1 MDMQS
6 RTYIESI
13 PTVEADFMQ
22 KVYLWMTFA
31 LTLTGFV
38 AYRTTQSEFL
48 LELIFNS
55 SFGFIGLILVELAL
69 VIWISSGIQ
78 RMSSNM
84 AIGLFLLY
92 SVLNGMTLSVLLIVY
107 TGASV
112 ASTFFITAG
121 MFGAMSIYG
130 YTTKQDL
137 SSWGNLLFMALFGI
151 ILASFVNIFL
161 QSSGLYWLISYIG
174 VLVFVGLTAY
184 DTQKIKQLAAQVI
197 VESEVG
203 RKVAILG
210 ALTLYIDFI
219 YMFIFM
225 LRTWGNRR

>member
-1 MDMQS
+1 MDIQS

-48 LELIFNS
+48 LELIFSS
-55 SFGFIGLILVELAL
+55 SFGLIGLILVELAL
-69 VIWISSGIQ
+69 VFWIMSGIQ

-92 SVLNGMTLSVLLIVY
+92 SVLNGMTLSVLLIAY

-137 SSWGNLLFMALFGI
+137 SSWGNLLFMALFGL
-151 ILASFVNIFL
+151 ILASVVNIFL

-184 DTQKIKQLAAQVI
+184 DTQKIKKLAAQVI

>member
-1 MDMQS
+1 MDIQS

-137 SSWGNLLFMALFGI
+137 SSWGNLLFMALFGL

>member
-137 SSWGNLLFMALFGI
+137 SSWGNLLFMALVGI

-184 DTQKIKQLAAQVI
+184 DTQKIKKLAAQVI

>member
-48 LELIFNS
+48 LELIFSS
-55 SFGFIGLILVELAL
+55 SFGFIGLILAELAL
-69 VIWISSGIQ
+69 VFWISSGIQ

-92 SVLNGMTLSVLLIVY
+92 SVLNGMTLSVLLIAY

-121 MFGAMSIYG
+121 MFGAMSVYG

-137 SSWGNLLFMALFGI
+137 SSWGNLLFMALIGL
-151 ILASFVNIFL
+151 ILASVVNIYS
-161 QSSGLYWLISYIG
+161 QSSGLYWLINYIG

-184 DTQKIKQLAAQVI
+184 DTQKIKQIAAQVI
-197 VESEVG
+197 VESEEG

-210 ALTLYIDFI
+210 ALTLYLDFI
-219 YMFIFM
+219 NMFIFM
-225 LRTWGNRR
+225 LRILGNRR

>member
-38 AYRTTQSEFL
+38 AYRTIQSEFL
-48 LELIFNS
+48 LELIFSS
-55 SFGFIGLILVELAL
+55 SFGFIGLILAELAL
-69 VIWISSGIQ
+69 VFWISSGIQ

-92 SVLNGMTLSVLLIVY
+92 SVLNGMTLSVLLIAY

-121 MFGAMSIYG
+121 MFGAMSVYG

-137 SSWGNLLFMALFGI
+137 SSWGNLLFMALIGL
-151 ILASFVNIFL
+151 ILASVVNIYL
-161 QSSGLYWLISYIG
+161 QSSGLYWLINYIG

-184 DTQKIKQLAAQVI
+184 DTQKIKQIAAQVI
-197 VESEVG
+197 VESEEG

-210 ALTLYIDFI
+210 ALTLYLDFI
-219 YMFIFM
+219 NMFIFM
-225 LRTWGNRR
+225 LRILGNRR

>member
-48 LELIFNS
+48 LELIFSS
-55 SFGFIGLILVELAL
+55 SFGFIGLIIGELAL
-69 VIWISSGIQ
+69 VFWISSGIQ

-92 SVLNGMTLSVLLIVY
+92 SVLNGMTLSVLLIAY

-121 MFGAMSIYG
+121 MFGAMSVYG

-137 SSWGNLLFMALFGI
+137 SSWGNLLFMALIGL
-151 ILASFVNIFL
+151 ILASVVNIYL
-161 QSSGLYWLISYIG
+161 QSSGLYWLINYIG

-184 DTQKIKQLAAQVI
+184 DTQKIKQIAAQVI
-197 VESEVG
+197 VESEEG

-210 ALTLYIDFI
+210 ALTLYLDFI
-219 YMFIFM
+219 NMFIFM
-225 LRTWGNRR
+225 LRILGNRR

>member
-48 LELIFNS
+48 LELIFSS
-55 SFGFIGLILVELAL
+55 SFGFIGLILAELAL
-69 VIWISSGIQ
+69 VFWISSGIQ

-92 SVLNGMTLSVLLIVY
+92 SVLNGMTLSVLLIAY

-121 MFGAMSIYG
+121 MFGAMSVYG

-137 SSWGNLLFMALFGI
+137 SSWGNLLFMALIGL
-151 ILASFVNIFL
+151 ILASVVNIYL
-161 QSSGLYWLISYIG
+161 QSSGLYWLINYIG

-184 DTQKIKQLAAQVI
+184 DTQKIKQIAAQVI
-197 VESEVG
+197 MESEEG

-210 ALTLYIDFI
+210 ALTLYLDFI
-219 YMFIFM
+219 NMFIFM
-225 LRTWGNRR
+225 LRILGNRR

>member
-151 ILASFVNIFL
+151 ILASVVNIFL

>member
-48 LELIFNS
+48 LELIFSS
-55 SFGFIGLILVELAL
+55 SFGFIGLILAELAL
-69 VIWISSGIQ
+69 VFWISSGIQ

-92 SVLNGMTLSVLLIVY
+92 SVLNGMTLSVLLIAY

-121 MFGAMSIYG
+121 MFGAMSVYG

-137 SSWGNLLFMALFGI
+137 SSWGNLLFMALIGL
-151 ILASFVNIFL
+151 ILASVVNIFL
-161 QSSGLYWLISYIG
+161 QSSGLYWLINYIG

-197 VESEVG
+197 VESEEG

-210 ALTLYIDFI
+210 ALTLYLDFI
-219 YMFIFM
+219 NMFIFM
-225 LRTWGNRR
+225 LRILGNRR

>member
-6 RTYIESI
+6 RTYVESI

-48 LELIFNS
+48 LELIFSS
-55 SFGFIGLILVELAL
+55 SFGFIGLILAELAL
-69 VIWISSGIQ
+69 VFWISSGIQ

-92 SVLNGMTLSVLLIVY
+92 SVLNGMTLSVLLIAY

-121 MFGAMSIYG
+121 MFGAMSVYG

-137 SSWGNLLFMALFGI
+137 SSWGNLLFMALIGL
-151 ILASFVNIFL
+151 ILASVVNIYL
-161 QSSGLYWLISYIG
+161 QSSGLYWLINYIG

-184 DTQKIKQLAAQVI
+184 DTQKIKQIAAQVI
-197 VESEVG
+197 VESEEG

-210 ALTLYIDFI
+210 ALTLYLDFI
-219 YMFIFM
+219 NMFIFM
-225 LRTWGNRR
+225 LRILGNRR

>member
-1 MDMQS
+1 MDIQS

-48 LELIFNS
+48 LELIFSS
-55 SFGFIGLILVELAL
+55 SFGFIGLILAELAL
-69 VIWISSGIQ
+69 VFWISSGIQ

-92 SVLNGMTLSVLLIVY
+92 SVLNGMTLSVLLIAY

-121 MFGAMSIYG
+121 MFGAMSVYG

-137 SSWGNLLFMALFGI
+137 SSWGNLLFMALIGL
-151 ILASFVNIFL
+151 ILASVVNIFL
-161 QSSGLYWLISYIG
+161 QSSGLYWLINYIG

-197 VESEVG
+197 VESEEG
-203 RKVAILG
+203 RKVAIFG
-210 ALTLYIDFI
+210 ALTLYLDFI
-219 YMFIFM
+219 NMFIFM
-225 LRTWGNRR
+225 LRILGNRR

>member
-48 LELIFNS
+48 LELIFSS
-55 SFGFIGLILVELAL
+55 SFGLIGLILVELAL
-69 VIWISSGIQ
+69 VFWIMSGIQ

-92 SVLNGMTLSVLLIVY
+92 SVLNGMTLSVLLIVF

-112 ASTFFITAG
+112 ATTFFITAG

-137 SSWGNLLFMALFGI
+137 SSWGNLLFMALIGL
-151 ILASFVNIFL
+151 ILASVVNIFL

-197 VESEVG
+197 VQSEVG

-210 ALTLYIDFI
+210 ALTLYLDFI
-219 YMFIFM
+219 NMFTFM
-225 LRTWGNRR
+225 LRILGNRR

>member
-6 RTYIESI
+6 RTYLESI

-48 LELIFNS
+48 LELIFSS
-55 SFGFIGLILVELAL
+55 SFGFIGLILAELAL
-69 VIWISSGIQ
+69 VFWISSGIQ

-92 SVLNGMTLSVLLIVY
+92 SVLNGMTLSVLLIAY

-121 MFGAMSIYG
+121 MFGAMSVYG

-137 SSWGNLLFMALFGI
+137 SSWGNLLFMALIGL
-151 ILASFVNIFL
+151 ILASVVNIYL
-161 QSSGLYWLISYIG
+161 QSSGLYWLINYIG

-184 DTQKIKQLAAQVI
+184 DTQKIKQIAAQVI
-197 VESEVG
+197 VESEEG

-210 ALTLYIDFI
+210 ALTLYLDFI
-219 YMFIFM
+219 NMFIFM
-225 LRTWGNRR
+225 LRILGNRR

>member
-48 LELIFNS
+48 LELIFSS
-55 SFGFIGLILVELAL
+55 SFGFIGLILAELAL
-69 VIWISSGIQ
+69 VFWISSGIQ

-92 SVLNGMTLSVLLIVY
+92 SVLNGMTLSVLLIAY

-121 MFGAMSIYG
+121 MFGAMSVYG

-137 SSWGNLLFMALFGI
+137 SSWGNLLFMALIGL
-151 ILASFVNIFL
+151 ILASVVNIYL
-161 QSSGLYWLISYIG
+161 QSSGLYWLINYIG

-197 VESEVG
+197 VESEEG

-210 ALTLYIDFI
+210 ALTLYLDFI
-219 YMFIFM
+219 NMFIFM
-225 LRTWGNRR
+225 LRILGNRR

>member
-13 PTVEADFMQ
+13 STVEADFIQ

-48 LELIFNS
+48 LELIFSS
-55 SFGFIGLILVELAL
+55 SFGFIGLILAELAL
-69 VIWISSGIQ
+69 VFWISSGLQ

-92 SVLNGMTLSVLLIVY
+92 SVLNGMTLSVLLIAY

-121 MFGAMSIYG
+121 MFGAMSVYG

-137 SSWGNLLFMALFGI
+137 SSWGNLLFMALIGL
-151 ILASFVNIFL
+151 ILASVVNIFL

-174 VLVFVGLTAY
+174 VLIFVGLTAY

-210 ALTLYIDFI
+210 ALTLYLDFI
-219 YMFIFM
+219 NMFIFM
-225 LRTWGNRR
+225 LRILGNRR

>member
-1 MDMQS
+1 MDMES

-48 LELIFNS
+48 LELIFSS
-55 SFGFIGLILVELAL
+55 SFGFIGLIIGELAL
-69 VIWISSGIQ
+69 VFWISSGIQ

-92 SVLNGMTLSVLLIVY
+92 SVLNGMTLSVLLIAY

-121 MFGAMSIYG
+121 MFGAMSVYG

-137 SSWGNLLFMALFGI
+137 SSWGNLLFMALIGL
-151 ILASFVNIFL
+151 ILASVVNIFL

-197 VESEVG
+197 VESEEG

-210 ALTLYIDFI
+210 ALTLYLDFI
-219 YMFIFM
+219 NMFIFM
-225 LRTWGNRR
+225 LRILGNRR

>member
-1 MDMQS
+1 
-6 RTYIESI
+6 
-13 PTVEADFMQ
+13 
-22 KVYLWMTFA
+22 
-31 LTLTGFV
+31 V

-48 LELIFNS
+48 LELIFSS
-55 SFGFIGLILVELAL
+55 SFGFIGLILAELAL
-69 VIWISSGIQ
+69 VFWISSGIQ

-92 SVLNGMTLSVLLIVY
+92 SVLNGMTLSVLLIAY

-121 MFGAMSIYG
+121 MFGAMSVYG

-137 SSWGNLLFMALFGI
+137 SSWGNLLFMALIGL
-151 ILASFVNIFL
+151 ILASVVNIFL
-161 QSSGLYWLISYIG
+161 QSSGLYWLINYIG

-197 VESEVG
+197 VESEEG
-203 RKVAILG
+203 RKVAIFG
-210 ALTLYIDFI
+210 ALTLYLDFI
-219 YMFIFM
+219 NMFIFM
-225 LRTWGNRR
+225 LRILGNRR

>member
-48 LELIFNS
+48 LELIFSS
-55 SFGFIGLILVELAL
+55 SFGLILAELAL
-69 VIWISSGIQ
+69 VFWISSGIQ

-92 SVLNGMTLSVLLIVY
+92 SVLNGMTLSVLLIAY

-121 MFGAMSIYG
+121 MFGAMSVYG

-137 SSWGNLLFMALFGI
+137 SSWGNLLFMALIGL
-151 ILASFVNIFL
+151 ILASVVNIYL
-161 QSSGLYWLISYIG
+161 QSSGLYWLINYIG

-184 DTQKIKQLAAQVI
+184 DTQKIKQIAAQVI
-197 VESEVG
+197 VESEEG

-210 ALTLYIDFI
+210 ALTLYLDFI
-219 YMFIFM
+219 NMFIFM
-225 LRTWGNRR
+225 LRILGNRR

>member
-1 MDMQS
+1 MQS
-6 RTYIESI
+6 RTYIQSI

-48 LELIFNS
+48 LELIFSS
-55 SFGFIGLILVELAL
+55 SFGFIGLIIGELAL
-69 VIWISSGIQ
+69 VFWISSGIQ

-92 SVLNGMTLSVLLIVY
+92 SVLNGMTLSVLLIAY

-121 MFGAMSIYG
+121 MFGAMSVYG

-137 SSWGNLLFMALFGI
+137 SSWGNLLFMALIGL
-151 ILASFVNIFL
+151 ILASVVNIFL

-197 VESEVG
+197 VESEEG

-210 ALTLYIDFI
+210 ALTLYLDFI
-219 YMFIFM
+219 NMFIFM
-225 LRTWGNRR
+225 LRILGNRR

>member
-38 AYRTTQSEFL
+38 AYLTTQSEFL
-48 LELIFNS
+48 LELIFSS

-69 VIWISSGIQ
+69 VFWISSGIQ

-92 SVLNGMTLSVLLIVY
+92 SVLNGLTLSVLLIAY

-121 MFGAMSIYG
+121 MFGAMSVYG

-137 SSWGNLLFMALFGI
+137 SSWGNLLFMALIGL
-151 ILASFVNIFL
+151 ILASVVNIFL

-197 VESEVG
+197 VESEEG

-210 ALTLYIDFI
+210 ALTLYLDFI
-219 YMFIFM
+219 NMFIFM
-225 LRTWGNRR
+225 LRILGNRR

>member
-48 LELIFNS
+48 LELIFSS
-55 SFGFIGLILVELAL
+55 SFGFIGLIIGELAL
-69 VIWISSGIQ
+69 VFWISSGIQ

-92 SVLNGMTLSVLLIVY
+92 SVLNGMTLSVLLIAY

-121 MFGAMSIYG
+121 MFGAMSVYG

-137 SSWGNLLFMALFGI
+137 SSWGNLLFMALIGL
-151 ILASFVNIFL
+151 ILASVVNIFL

-197 VESEVG
+197 VESEEG

-210 ALTLYIDFI
+210 ALTLYLDFI
-219 YMFIFM
+219 NMFIFM
-225 LRTWGNRR
+225 LRILGNRR

>member
-48 LELIFNS
+48 LELIFSS
-55 SFGFIGLILVELAL
+55 SFGFIGLILAELAL
-69 VIWISSGIQ
+69 VFWISSGIQ

-92 SVLNGMTLSVLLIVY
+92 SVLNGMTLSVLLIAY

-121 MFGAMSIYG
+121 MFGAMSVYG

-137 SSWGNLLFMALFGI
+137 SSWGNLLFMALIGL
-151 ILASFVNIFL
+151 ILASVVNIFL
-161 QSSGLYWLISYIG
+161 QSSGLYWLINYIG

-197 VESEVG
+197 VESEEG
-203 RKVAILG
+203 RKVAIFG
-210 ALTLYIDFI
+210 GTYFVFRFYKHVYFYAQNF
-219 YMFIFM
+219 
-225 LRTWGNRR
+225 GQ

>member
-184 DTQKIKQLAAQVI
+184 DTQKIKKLAAQVI

-210 ALTLYIDFI
+210 ALTLYLDFI
-219 YMFIFM
+219 NMFIFM
-225 LRTWGNRR
+225 LRILGNRR

>member
-48 LELIFNS
+48 LELIFRS
-55 SFGFIGLILVELAL
+55 SFGFIGLILAELAL
-69 VIWISSGIQ
+69 VFWISSGIQ

-92 SVLNGMTLSVLLIVY
+92 SVLNGMTLSVLLIAY

-121 MFGAMSIYG
+121 MFGAMSVYG

-137 SSWGNLLFMALFGI
+137 SSWGNLLFMALIGL
-151 ILASFVNIFL
+151 ILASVVNIYL
-161 QSSGLYWLISYIG
+161 QSSGLYWLINYIG

-184 DTQKIKQLAAQVI
+184 DTQKIKQIAAQVI
-197 VESEVG
+197 VESEEG

-210 ALTLYIDFI
+210 ALTLYLDFI
-219 YMFIFM
+219 NMFIFM
-225 LRTWGNRR
+225 LRILGNRR

>member
-48 LELIFNS
+48 LELIFSS
-55 SFGFIGLILVELAL
+55 SFGFIGLILAELAL
-69 VIWISSGIQ
+69 VFWISSGIQ

-92 SVLNGMTLSVLLIVY
+92 SVLNGMTLSVLLIAY

-121 MFGAMSIYG
+121 MFGAMSVYG

-137 SSWGNLLFMALFGI
+137 SSWGNLLFMALIGL
-151 ILASFVNIFL
+151 ILASVVNIFL

-197 VESEVG
+197 VESEEG

-210 ALTLYIDFI
+210 ALTLYLDFI
-219 YMFIFM
+219 NMFIFM
-225 LRTWGNRR
+225 LRILGNML

>member
-48 LELIFNS
+48 LELIFSS
-55 SFGFIGLILVELAL
+55 SFGFIGLILAELAL
-69 VIWISSGIQ
+69 VFWISSGIQ

-92 SVLNGMTLSVLLIVY
+92 SVLNGMTLSVLLIAY

-121 MFGAMSIYG
+121 MFGAMSVYG

-137 SSWGNLLFMALFGI
+137 SSWGNLLFMALIGL
-151 ILASFVNIFL
+151 ILASVVNIYL
-161 QSSGLYWLISYIG
+161 QSSGLYWLINYIG

-184 DTQKIKQLAAQVI
+184 DTQKIKQIAAQVI
-197 VESEVG
+197 VESEEG

-210 ALTLYIDFI
+210 ALTLYLD
-219 YMFIFM
+219 
-225 LRTWGNRR
+225 L

>member
-1 MDMQS
+1 MDIQS

-48 LELIFNS
+48 LELIFSS
-55 SFGFIGLILVELAL
+55 SFGFIGLILAELAL
-69 VIWISSGIQ
+69 VFWISSGIQ

-92 SVLNGMTLSVLLIVY
+92 SVLNGMTLSVLLIAY

-121 MFGAMSIYG
+121 MFGAMSVYG

-137 SSWGNLLFMALFGI
+137 SSWGNLLFMALIGL
-151 ILASFVNIFL
+151 ILASVVNIFL
-161 QSSGLYWLISYIG
+161 QSSGLYWLISYIV

-197 VESEVG
+197 VESEEG

-210 ALTLYIDFI
+210 ALTLYLDFI
-219 YMFIFM
+219 NMFIFM
-225 LRTWGNRR
+225 LRILGNRR

>member
-13 PTVEADFMQ
+13 STVEADFMQ

-38 AYRTTQSEFL
+38 AYRTTQSDFL
-48 LELIFNS
+48 LELIFSS

-69 VIWISSGIQ
+69 VFWISSGIQ

-92 SVLNGMTLSVLLIVY
+92 SVLNGMTLSVLLIAF

-112 ASTFFITAG
+112 ASTFLITAG

-137 SSWGNLLFMALFGI
+137 SSWGNLLFMALIGL
-151 ILASFVNIFL
+151 ILASVVNIFL

-210 ALTLYIDFI
+210 ALTLYLDFI
-219 YMFIFM
+219 NMFIFM
-225 LRTWGNRR
+225 LRILGNRR

>member
-13 PTVEADFMQ
+13 STVEADFMQ

-48 LELIFNS
+48 LELIFSS
-55 SFGFIGLILVELAL
+55 SFGFIGLILAELAL
-69 VIWISSGIQ
+69 VFWISSGLQ

-92 SVLNGMTLSVLLIVY
+92 SVLNGMTLSVLLIAY

-121 MFGAMSIYG
+121 MFGAMSVYG

-137 SSWGNLLFMALFGI
+137 SSWGNLLFMALIGL
-151 ILASFVNIFL
+151 ILASVVNIFL

-174 VLVFVGLTAY
+174 VLIFVGLTAY

-210 ALTLYIDFI
+210 ALTLYLDFI
-219 YMFIFM
+219 NMFIFM
-225 LRTWGNRR
+225 LRILGNRR

>member
-48 LELIFNS
+48 LELIFSS
-55 SFGFIGLILVELAL
+55 SFGFIGLILAELAL
-69 VIWISSGIQ
+69 VFWISSGIQ

-92 SVLNGMTLSVLLIVY
+92 SVLNGMTLSVLLIAY

-121 MFGAMSIYG
+121 MFGAMSVYG

-137 SSWGNLLFMALFGI
+137 SSWGYLLFMALIGL
-151 ILASFVNIFL
+151 ILASVVNIYL
-161 QSSGLYWLISYIG
+161 QSSGLYWLINYIG

-184 DTQKIKQLAAQVI
+184 DTQKIKQIAAQVI
-197 VESEVG
+197 VESEEG

-210 ALTLYIDFI
+210 ALTLYLDFI
-219 YMFIFM
+219 NMFIFM
-225 LRTWGNRR
+225 LRILGNRR

>member
-48 LELIFNS
+48 LELIFSS
-55 SFGFIGLILVELAL
+55 SFGFIGLILAELAL
-69 VIWISSGIQ
+69 VFWISSGIQ

-92 SVLNGMTLSVLLIVY
+92 SVLNGMTLSVLLIAY

-121 MFGAMSIYG
+121 MFGAMSVYG

-137 SSWGNLLFMALFGI
+137 SSWGNLLFMALVGL
-151 ILASFVNIFL
+151 ILASVVNIFL

-197 VESEVG
+197 VESEEG

-210 ALTLYIDFI
+210 ALTLYLDFI
-219 YMFIFM
+219 NMFIFM
-225 LRTWGNRR
+225 LRILGNRR